1 MSILCEFIED
11 CEFTQLNVKIID
23 LIASIFFV
31 FPTILVEYGPST
43 TRPAK
48 YIRFIYN
55 RIILENNIIR
65 GISLVVLDDFLAA
78 AVNALTLYGLRVP
91 SLAKSISLL
100 LQRCLD
106 DEDDE
111 VFVRVLSVN
120 NIGP

>member
-1 MSILCEFIED
+1 MNLHSSMSRLLILLLVSF
-11 CEFTQLNVKIID
+11 L
-23 LIASIFFV
+23 V
-31 FPTILVEYGPST
+31 FLMIPIEYGPST

>member
-1 MSILCEFIED
+1 MCEFIED

-23 LIASIFFV
+23 LIAK
-31 FPTILVEYGPST
+31 YGPST

-65 GISLVVLDDFLAA
+65 AA